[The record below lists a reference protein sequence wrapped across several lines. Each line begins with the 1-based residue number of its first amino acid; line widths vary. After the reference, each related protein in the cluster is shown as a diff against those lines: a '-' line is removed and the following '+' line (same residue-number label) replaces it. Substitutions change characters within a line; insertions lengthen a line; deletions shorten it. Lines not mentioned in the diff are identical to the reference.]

1 MSWFA
6 DAYAFLS
13 KGGPV
18 MIPLMAC
25 SVISLTVA
33 IERYMK
39 LKNATTDTSE
49 FTRGVENLLYNGQAE
64 QAINRC
70 ELNGTPVSS
79 VLAAGIQNRKLGP
92 ERAERAMEDQAQREI
107 TKLQSRLSILD
118 TIVTIAPLL
127 GLLGTVI
134 GMIGSF
140 HVISSK
146 SGISTPTAI
155 TGGVAEAL
163 IATATGLAVAIFS
176 VVAYNYFNERIKY
189 SIEMIEVNA
198 NRLVRV
204 LSEIEDS
211 RSEIKTLSA

>member
-18 MIPLMAC
+18 MIPLMDC
-25 SVISLTVA
+25 SIISLTVA

-49 FTRGVENLLYNGQAE
+49 LTRGVENLLYNGQAE

-79 VLAAGIQNRKLGP
+79 VLTAGIQNRKLGP

-107 TKLQSRLSILD
+107 TKLQARLSVLD

-134 GMIGSF
+134 GMISSF

-146 SGISTPTAI
+146 SGLSTPTAI

-163 IATATGLAVAIFS
+163 IATATGLAIAIFS
-176 VVAYNYFNERIKY
+176 VVTYNYFNERIKY

-204 LSEIEDS
+204 LSDIEDS

>member
-1 MSWFA
+1 MGWFA

-25 SVISLTVA
+25 SIISLTVA
-33 IERYMK
+33 IERYMS
-39 LKNATTDTSE
+39 LKAANVDTSDL
-49 FTRGVENLLYNGQAE
+49 TRGVENLLYNGDVD

-70 ELNGTPVSS
+70 EISGTPIGS
-79 VLAAGIQNRKLGP
+79 VLAAGIRSRKLGP
-92 ERAERAMEDQAQREI
+92 ERAERSMEDQAQREI
-107 TKLQSRLSILD
+107 SKLQVRLGVLD

-163 IATATGLAVAIFS
+163 IATATGLAIAIFS
-176 VVAYNYFNERIKY
+176 VVVYNYLNERIKHV
-189 SIEMIEVNA
+189 IEAIETNA
-198 NRLVRV
+198 TSLVRV
-204 LSEIEDS
+204 LSDIEDR